1 MVRLQSKVR
10 LRKKI
15 FNEIFFTFLYTK
27 CINRFGFSE
36 FNSDTYGPIAFKAV
50 ASLVGLSDDP
60 EIRTMAEIVM
70 NLQMFDHI
78 IGSKG
83 QR

>member
-10 LRKKI
+10 LRKKCNV
-15 FNEIFFTFLYTK
+15 FHLSK
-27 CINRFGFSE
+27 CTNRFGFSE